1 MRLRFT
7 PFLIS
12 LTLIGSSLP
21 VYAVSKEELL
31 KERQSLESRLQESE
45 KVRSETS
52 ERLTLTKQ
60 ERKQVEQKLEAVNDR
75 LNVLAQD
82 IADQQATIDAARDQ
96 LDGVRL
102 DILLTEDDLKRREER
117 VGDRLRAV
125 QRSGDVK
132 YVEVLLGAKDFG
144 DLISRFNTVSTII
157 ARDDA
162 VLREYLGDIRRLNER
177 KAEQERLLDS
187 LKRGQLKLLGLRRQ
201 IDAEAAEKRSLLEQL
216 DREVGQLEQERLTE
230 AEAAE
235 VLAAQ
240 AELVS
245 KQLKQL
251 EEAEALA
258 KAKAKAEAAA
268 REKKAEAEARAKAE
282 AKAKSRDEKRDQP
295 PSPAPAE
302 QPIEETR
309 TFVLPVQGYVSSPF
323 GPRNNPLSGKSEIHT
338 GIDLVNAEGTPV
350 VAAAAGVVLRAG
362 SATGYGNVVMVTHLI
377 DGAIWTTVYGHL
389 SGVSVKAGQTVAPG
403 QMVGTLGST
412 GWSTGPH
419 LHFEIHNGQWA
430 PGQPNAV
437 DPAAYLF

>member
-12 LTLIGSSLP
+12 LALLGSSLP

-31 KERQSLESRLQESE
+31 KERRSLETRLQESE

-60 ERKQVEQKLEAVNDR
+60 ERKQAERKLEAVNDR

-82 IADQQATIDAARDQ
+82 IADQQATIDAAKAQ
-96 LDGVRL
+96 LDSVRL

-162 VLREYLGDIRRLNER
+162 VLRDYLGDIRHLNER

-187 LKRGQLKLLGLRRQ
+187 LKREQLKLLGLRRQ
-201 IDAEAAEKRSLLEQL
+201 IDAEAAEKRNLLEQL

-240 AELVS
+240 AVLVS

-258 KAKAKAEAAA
+258 KAKARAEAAA
-268 REKKAEAEARAKAE
+268 RAKAEAEARAKAE
-282 AKAKSRDEKRDQP
+282 AKAKSRDAKRER
-295 PSPAPAE
+295 PAPQVPAA
-302 QPIEETR
+302 PPVEEAR

-323 GPRNNPLSGKSEIHT
+323 GPRSNPLTGKAEIHT
-338 GIDLVNAEGTPV
+338 GLDLVNAEGTPV

-377 DGAIWTTVYGHL
+377 DGSIWTTVYGHL
-389 SGVSVKAGQTVAPG
+389 SGVSVEAGQTVAPG
-403 QMVGTLGST
+403 QTVGTLGST

-419 LHFEIHNGQWA
+419 LHFEIHDGQWA